1 MITDDLLFF
10 VDVQAEKDAKRKAR
24 AKELKKL
31 RKAREKRAAQ
41 VGIILSWF
49 WYFLKDA
56 REDIFHP
63 LMFMLLS
70 VDWIFKNWCSSV
82 VLLNINW

>member
-41 VGIILSWF
+41 VSIILS
-49 WYFLKDA
+49 
-56 REDIFHP
+56 R
-63 LMFMLLS
+63 S
-70 VDWIFKNWCSSV
+70 
-82 VLLNINW
+82 